1 MLRRRVWSDD
11 DGNAPLEFILGG
23 LILLVPLV
31 YLVVALGIIQEQSLG
46 VESGAR
52 HIARAVATAPD
63 ADTAR
68 QRADAVARAI
78 ADEYGIHP
86 DRLDVAMTCRPAGE
100 CPRAGATLVVT
111 IATRASLPLAPAVL
125 GIDRL
130 ASVPVSASA
139 AAKISRVWG
148 DG

>member
-1 MLRRRVWSDD
+1 MRRPRASNDD
-11 DGNAPLEFILGG
+11 AGNAPLEFILGG

-31 YLVVALGIIQEQSLG
+31 YLIVALGLIQEQTLG

-68 QRADAVARAI
+68 ERADAVAHAI
-78 ADEYGIHP
+78 ADEYGIDV
-86 DRLDVAMTCRPAGE
+86 DRVDLAMTCRPEGE

-111 IATRASLPLAPAVL
+111 VATRVSLPLAPTVL

-148 DG
+148 EG

>member
-1 MLRRRVWSDD
+1 MLQRRASNDD
-11 DGNAPLEFILGG
+11 EGNAPLEFILGG

-31 YLVVALGIIQEQSLG
+31 YLIVALGSIQEQSLG

-68 QRADAVARAI
+68 ERAAAVAQAI
-78 ADEYGIHP
+78 ADEYGIDA
-86 DRLDVAMTCRPAGE
+86 DRIDLAMTCRPAGE

-111 IATRASLPLAPAVL
+111 VATRVSLPLAPAVL

-130 ASVPVSASA
+130 AGVPISASA

-148 DG
+148 EG

>member
-1 MLRRRVWSDD
+1 MRRPRASNDD
-11 DGNAPLEFILGG
+11 AGNAPLEFILGG

-31 YLVVALGIIQEQSLG
+31 YLIVALGLIQEQTLG

-63 ADTAR
+63 AETAR
-68 QRADAVARAI
+68 ERADAVAHAI
-78 ADEYGIHP
+78 ADEYGIDV
-86 DRLDVAMTCRPAGE
+86 DRVDLAMTCRPEGE

-111 IATRASLPLAPAVL
+111 VATRVSLPLAPTVL

-148 DG
+148 EG

>member
-1 MLRRRVWSDD
+1 MRRPRASNDD
-11 DGNAPLEFILGG
+11 AGNAPLEFILGG

-31 YLVVALGIIQEQSLG
+31 YLIVTLGLIQEQTLG

-68 QRADAVARAI
+68 ERADAVAHAI
-78 ADEYGIHP
+78 ADEYGIDV
-86 DRLDVAMTCRPAGE
+86 DRVDLAMTCRPEGE

-111 IATRASLPLAPAVL
+111 VATRVSLPLAPTVL

-148 DG
+148 EG